1 MYAESMRAVLVF
13 LACTGCSS
21 ILGIEDFK
29 LGDAGGGGE
38 MGEVGYCLGF
48 PKFRVCLDEEPTSP
62 LAIDEDLLLDTSASN
77 LCANKQPTSWSM
89 QGQPKA
95 CFLVGSSVTISA
107 KVQARGALPLVI
119 FASESITITSS
130 LDAAS
135 HNASPTNMIHG
146 PGSTNMMQQQ
156 ELMCIGTAPGTGTA
170 TAGGRGGTFRTRGG
184 DGGKSSA
191 GSVGGQPPDPSVDPP
206 MVLRPGCDGGSGP
219 TSTTNMTGGSG
230 GYGGGAVY
238 LVAKNKITING
249 VVNVSG
255 AAGGGGRATA
265 GGGGGGSGV
274 MIHRHAMT
282 NTAKGGLL
290 MGTGGGGGGGG
301 GQSTGSYGLEPSL
314 QTPTQVAPGGVGGT
328 PGGNGG
334 DGFASTPPTVSQAE
348 RGDSAAVGGPA
359 SGGGGGG
366 GGSGYIHA
374 NVTLSGITTSP
385 SVSTP

>member
-1 MYAESMRAVLVF
+1 MRAVLVF

-38 MGEVGYCLGF
+38 MGEAGYCLGF

-77 LCANKQPTSWSM
+77 LCASKQPTSWSM

-146 PGSTNMMQQQ
+146 PGSTNTMQQQ
-156 ELMCIGTAPGTGTA
+156 ELMCIGMAPGTGAA
-170 TAGGRGGTFRTRGG
+170 TAGGSGGTFRTRGG
-184 DGGKSSA
+184 EGGRSSA
-191 GSVGGQPPDPSVDPP
+191 GSLGGKAPDPSMDPP

-219 TSTTNMTGGSG
+219 TNTTTNMTGGSG
-230 GYGGGAVY
+230 GFGGGVVY

-265 GGGGGGSGV
+265 GGGGGGSGG
-274 MIHRHAMT
+274 MILLHAQT
-282 NTAKGGLL
+282 ITGNGGVLVAN
-290 MGTGGGGGGGG
+290 GGGGGGGG

-314 QTPTQVAPGGVGGT
+314 QTPTQVAPGGVGGA

-334 DGFASTPPTVSQAE
+334 DGFAGTMPAE
-348 RGDSAAVGGPA
+348 AGDSAAAGGPA

-366 GGSGYIHA
+366 GGGGYIRA
-374 NVTLSGITTSP
+374 NVSP
-385 SVSTP
+385 MNLTASPNISVTP